1 MPIYT
6 NAESVLPPDLLREV
20 KKHWNGLLYIPS
32 DRMTATPNED
42 VLLAIQSGCPA
53 QEVALAHDIPVWQV
67 YRIAPDVALTRNDGR
82 SDGTIRQSPPKRP
95 EAPKTGECPEG
106 VENEAASLE
115 IGRRASTVPP
125 CGYI

>member
-67 YRIAPDVALTRNDGR
+67 YRIARRLDRLNPFDNPSRHLGGRPLRCPDA
-82 SDGTIRQSPPKRP
+82 K
-95 EAPKTGECPEG
+95 
-106 VENEAASLE
+106 
-115 IGRRASTVPP
+115 
-125 CGYI
+125 